1 MEIYLIV
8 LNSGNYSARGSVNSN
23 AKLVRFYRSV
33 ADDLLRD
40 LEIKFIIKKFK
51 MIKKNFLPKLYKQ
64 KSLKTH
70 LKLSNFD

>member
-8 LNSGNYSARGSVNSN
+8 LNSENYSARESVNSN

-40 LEIKFIIKKFK
+40 LQSKFYKKYLNY
-51 MIKKNFLPKLYKQ
+51 KNKNKLKNGFFLLI
-64 KSLKTH
+64 
-70 LKLSNFD
+70 LSFNFFL